1 VVKVK
6 GSWVTED
13 TPAKKFIEYSL
24 SACWENLHVLKSY
37 ELTDLFHCISLKAI
51 GKVSY
56 ETAFFSSVFNVF
68 QFFPLVSI
76 YITCKI
82 HQNK

>member
-24 SACWENLHVLKSY
+24 SACWENLHVFKLY

-56 ETAFFSSVFNVF
+56 ETAFFSNVG
-68 QFFPLVSI
+68 PLFSI